1 MVRYMSS
8 VLGITKDLMRDKFKL
23 VNKLLLLN
31 FVELTIILAT
41 GILHQKWISYGEG
54 LLIESSCLMYFLG
67 LILLINNSQ
76 KVLNSNRYRLLP
88 ISELKLYFSDLVGN
102 CLSYLY
108 MTVITTIFFV
118 LASYTVMGKDIFL
131 HFKIMFED
139 QKALWIQNL
148 VISGLAVILI
158 WTGSSMIHLLMNYFG
173 DFLKFKRQAI
183 ILKVITFGLASI
195 IIFYTLTRMSLIGMN
210 FYIETPNH
218 VFEKVCLIDTL
229 GIFLSI
235 GIGNFLLKNYSE
247 TTC

>member
-88 ISELKLYFSDLVGN
+88 ISEIKLYFSDLVGN

-158 WTGSSMIHLLMNYFG
+158 WTGSSMTS
-173 DFLKFKRQAI
+173 
-183 ILKVITFGLASI
+183 TFI
-195 IIFYTLTRMSLIGMN
+195 RPIR
-210 FYIETPNH
+210 
-218 VFEKVCLIDTL
+218 
-229 GIFLSI
+229 
-235 GIGNFLLKNYSE
+235 
-247 TTC
+247 